1 MKLGTVM
8 DMQRYGP
15 AGKRLLRQVLE
26 QLKEDQLEPDAREEE
41 LLKQAAALADRLDQI
56 RQTLASEGLTV
67 ATAKGGP
74 RAHPLLAVE
83 RATVAA
89 IQRLLDGISLT
100 EEPIKNAAKQRAART
115 RWRAHNAARAR
126 S

>member
-1 MKLGTVM
+1 M
-8 DMQRYGP
+8 DMKCYGP
-15 AGKRLLRQVLE
+15 AGKRLMRQVLE
-26 QLKEDQLEPDAREEE
+26 QLKEDQLEPDAREAE
-41 LLKQAAALADRLDQI
+41 LLKQAATLADRLDQI